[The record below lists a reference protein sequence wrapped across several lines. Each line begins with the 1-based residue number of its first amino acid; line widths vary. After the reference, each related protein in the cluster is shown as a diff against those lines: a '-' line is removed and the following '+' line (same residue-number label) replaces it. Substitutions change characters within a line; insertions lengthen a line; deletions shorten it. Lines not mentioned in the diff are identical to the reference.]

1 VRALFQNKDG
11 VLLPGMFVRARIEEG
26 VNDKAIVVPQI
37 GITHDQKGTPTALV
51 VGADN
56 KVAVR
61 QLVTSSTYGTNWVV
75 DSGLN
80 PGDRVIVQGTDK
92 VRPGMEVKTVE
103 AQLPATPASS
113 AAAQGAP
120 AASGAQ
126 TAQASA
132 ASGAQ

>member
-1 VRALFQNKDG
+1 
-11 VLLPGMFVRARIEEG
+11 
-26 VNDKAIVVPQI
+26 
-37 GITHDQKGTPTALV
+37 
-51 VGADN
+51 
-56 KVAVR
+56 
-61 QLVTSSTYGTNWVV
+61 VV